1 MFTGEGIQQQLKK
14 ICIIGNHNMM
24 NKGLTLVELLVSI
37 GIFGVL
43 VTGLISM
50 FMSAVDAQQSV
61 LQNQELLN
69 QGSYVTEYMDRAIRM
84 ALRDD
89 GTVGNA
95 GECTGTS
102 DKNYGV
108 ASGSITFLSYD
119 IVAGDYKCKRFIL
132 DNNKIWERKSI
143 DTTAANLQ
151 SAVEITSSKVKIVS
165 FNVVVDGDV
174 VDTNQPKVTFLI
186 SMESN
191 SQRRLNPVPSMIFQT
206 TVSQRNLNI
215 SN

>member
-1 MFTGEGIQQQLKK
+1 MT
-14 ICIIGNHNMM
+14 

-37 GIFGVL
+37 AIFGIL

-89 GTVGNA
+89 GTVGSS
-95 GECTGTS
+95 GDCTGTPNNNYYYDS
-102 DKNYGV
+102 DE
-108 ASGSITFLSYD
+108 IRFLSYD
-119 IVAGDYKCKRFIL
+119 VVNNEYRCRRFYIE
-132 DNNKIWERKSI
+132 NNIIKEQRST
-143 DTTAANLQ
+143 D
-151 SAVEITSSKVKIVS
+151 TSSSNFGTGIPVTSSSIYINSLV
-165 FNVVVDGDV
+165 FNVVGDSYGV
-174 VDTNQPKVTFLI
+174 TQPRITILI
-186 SMESN
+186 DMQSN
-191 SQRRLNPVPSMIFQT
+191 SSRRLNPIPSMIFQT

>member
-1 MFTGEGIQQQLKK
+1 
-14 ICIIGNHNMM
+14 MM

-37 GIFGVL
+37 GIFGIL

-89 GTVGNA
+89 GTVGNEK
-95 GECTGTS
+95 ECTETVDIKS
-102 DKNYGV
+102 YGV

-119 IVAGDYKCKRFIL
+119 VTSLPGDLYGGYRCKRFL
-132 DNNKIWERKSI
+132 LYDNKIWERRST
-143 DTTAANLQ
+143 DASASSLQ
-151 SAVEITSSKVKIVS
+151 DAVEITSSKVKILS
-165 FNVVVDGDV
+165 FNIEVNGDV
-174 VDTNQPKVTFLI
+174 IDTSQPKVTFSI
-186 SMESN
+186 EMES
-191 SQRRLNPVPSMIFQT
+191 SSSRRLNPVPSMIFQT
-206 TVSQRNLNI
+206 TISQRNLNI